1 MSAIELAIVSG
12 LIAFLAKIGFDIRIE
27 HQARK
32 AVAAALAGE
41 MCAYLRLSQPE
52 KTASESRLLLALLF
66 EERQK
71 CLTGNFSL
79 PSGHPVFDQ
88 VADKIGILTPQ
99 AAQGV
104 SEAYNI
110 FTLVRLALIL
120 IGSETFLHVPDT
132 PSGGLYDNDGRHVSA
147 GG

>member
-41 MCAYLRLSQPE
+41 MRAYLRLSQPE
-52 KTASESRLLLALLF
+52 KTASGIKVIASLTF

-71 CLTGNFSL
+71 CLTGIFSL
-79 PSGHPVFDQ
+79 TSGHP
-88 VADKIGILTPQ
+88 A
-99 AAQGV
+99 
-104 SEAYNI
+104 
-110 FTLVRLALIL
+110 
-120 IGSETFLHVPDT
+120 
-132 PSGGLYDNDGRHVSA
+132 
-147 GG
+147 

>member
-1 MSAIELAIVSG
+1 M
-12 LIAFLAKIGFDIRIE
+12 
-27 HQARK
+27 
-32 AVAAALAGE
+32 
-41 MCAYLRLSQPE
+41 
-52 KTASESRLLLALLF
+52 
-66 EERQK
+66 
-71 CLTGNFSL
+71 
-79 PSGHPVFDQ
+79 FDQ

-120 IGSETFLHVPDT
+120 IGSETFLHVPDP